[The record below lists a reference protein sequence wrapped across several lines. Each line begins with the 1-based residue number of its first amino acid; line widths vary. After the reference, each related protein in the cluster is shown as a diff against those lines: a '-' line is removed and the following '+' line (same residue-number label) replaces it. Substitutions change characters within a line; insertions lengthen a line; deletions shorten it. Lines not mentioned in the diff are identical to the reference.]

1 MVGGI
6 LRAVRRHWMWVV
18 LVVVVATVGFTVA
31 RLQGMFGSDNRI
43 TARSVESLDNT
54 SYNPKRVVF
63 EVFGAPGATAT
74 INFLD
79 ENAQPQRVDN
89 AALPWSRELTTN
101 DPTMFADLR
110 AHGGGGSIGCRIT
123 VDGTIKD
130 ERSVDAVNGYIAC
143 LDKAA

>member
-1 MVGGI
+1 
-6 LRAVRRHWMWVV
+6 MWVV
-18 LVVVVATVGFTVA
+18 LVVVIATVGFTVA

-54 SYNPKRVVF
+54 TYNPKRVTF

-79 ENAQPQRVDN
+79 EQAQPQRVDN
-89 AALPWSRELTTN
+89 AVLPWSRELTTN

-110 AHGGGGSIGCRIT
+110 AHGGGSIGCRIT
-123 VDGTIKD
+123 VDGVVKD
-130 ERSVDAVNGYIAC
+130 ERSVDAESGYIAC